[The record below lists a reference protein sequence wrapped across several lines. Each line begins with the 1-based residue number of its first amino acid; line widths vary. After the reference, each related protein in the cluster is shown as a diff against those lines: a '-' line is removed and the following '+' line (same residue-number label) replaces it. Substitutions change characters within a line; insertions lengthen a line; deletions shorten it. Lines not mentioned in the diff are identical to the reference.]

1 MSSMIMILKN
11 KGKASYMREQTCL
24 IILLLSF
31 SITSTTTQSRMSY
44 RVFSTVIRTTLKARL
59 TQRMNLTW
67 RMGSCELFTTQTGA
81 SLFLKST
88 ESSCFLQ
95 DLINSAILMSFKEI
109 ITFSRQNRTTIRRLK
124 SGRALLNYKWRT
136 ILTII
141 TLLPK
146 GVS

>member
-1 MSSMIMILKN
+1 MSSMITISKN

-31 SITSTTTQSRMSY
+31 SITSTTTQSRTSY

-81 SLFLKST
+81 SRFLKST

-95 DLINSAILMSFKEI
+95 DLINSAILMSIQEI
-109 ITFSRQNRTTIRRLK
+109 ITFSRLNRTTIRRLK

-136 ILTII
+136 ILTI